1 MSSSRTP
8 RLYRSTG
15 SLPHAAIALRYT
27 RSASARRPASCS
39 SRPRLMWASRCTGS
53 AARARSYACR
63 AASASSP
70 SRSWP
75 RPNQSSAPAAG
86 ARSFPSITLKEPSA
100 GSPSNASRYCPES
113 ACQRPAPSFTT
124 TRSPTAPMLSPD
136 KGMSSGRWRRS
147 SLSERVIRFAGTL
160 AAASAWAV
168 RRTIRSWNENRKV
181 LRAPRAGET
190 KPALTRLR
198 IVLRGR
204 RSSFSTSRTPYCC
217 MAGRPVFALPVELFP
232 RSLFHSRLS
241 GFSRALGRL
250 ARFGLLRRLSRFRGC
265 AGFLVQARAQRLHE
279 VDDLRAAFGLFGH
292 RDLLAF
298 HFLLHR
304 GFDPRAHFV
313 GVQGGIE
320 FVGSLLLDQ
329 LLREL
334 QLRLLHFG
342 LRDLDLLDR
351 PHLAGVEQLLHDE
364 ALLDRADHHDVLLA
378 AGAPAAERAAAGIAQ
393 RPREQR
399 VRLRSALVRGEVVGL
414 VEEHRVDRI
423 DRHEF
428 RDVRRVRTGFLER
441 LQLFRREH
449 HVLILGELVALRH
462 VLACDRDL
470 LLHADV
476 LLLEPRSAGLV
487 QQVERDRAARLG
499 GGVKLHRNRHQS
511 KGNGQR
517 CNRSCSHACPPAC
530 IPFDEGGSR
539 FYAFARSS
547 ARSRLCLRVRASRQR
562 SPVPARRSATLVILK
577 SSGCALASSSQVS
590 GIDTGAP
597 GAPRGE

>member
-1 MSSSRTP
+1 
-8 RLYRSTG
+8 
-15 SLPHAAIALRYT
+15 
-27 RSASARRPASCS
+27 
-39 SRPRLMWASRCTGS
+39 MWASRCTGS

-70 SRSWP
+70 SKSWP
-75 RPNQSSAPAAG
+75 RSNQSSAPAAA

-168 RRTIRSWNENRKV
+168 RSTMRSWNENRNI
-181 LRAPRAGET
+181 LRGPRAGET

-217 MAGRPVFALPVELFP
+217 MAGGPV
-232 RSLFHSRLS
+232 RSLGLARLLPGGGLLRS
-241 GFSRALGRL
+241 GLRGLSRALGRF
-250 ARFGLLRRLSRFRGC
+250 ARFGFLRRLSRFRGC
-265 AGFLVQARAQRLHE
+265 AGFLVQARSQRFHE
-279 VDDLRAAFGLFGH
+279 VDHLRAALGLLGH

-298 HFLLHR
+298 DFLLH
-304 GFDPRAHFV
+304 GGLDAVAHLV
-313 GVQGGIE
+313 LVCAGIE

-334 QLRLLHFG
+334 ELGVLHFR

-351 PHLAGVEQLLHDE
+351 SHFAGVEQLLHDQ
-364 ALLDRADHHDVLLA
+364 AVFDRSDHHDVLLA
-378 AGAPAAERAAAGIAQ
+378 ARRPATERAAIRLAQ
-393 RPREQR
+393 RFCKQR
-399 VRLRSALVRGEVVGL
+399 VGLRAAFVRGEVIGL
-414 VEEHRVDRI
+414 VEIHRVDRF

-428 RDVRRVRTGFLER
+428 GDVRRVRPRLLER
-441 LQLFRREH
+441 LQLLGREH
-449 HVLILGELVALRH
+449 HVLVVGEFIALRH
-462 VLACDRDL
+462 VLARDGNL
-470 LLHADV
+470 FLHADV

-487 QQVERDRAARLG
+487 QKVERDRAARLG
-499 GGVKLHRNRHQS
+499 GGVKLHRNRDQS
-511 KGNGQR
+511 ERNRQR
-517 CNRSCSHACPPAC
+517 SDRSCSHACLRAC
-530 IPFDEGGSR
+530 SPFSR
-539 FYAFARSS
+539 GWGRDSTPSRARVHVRGFACEPGRRSS
-547 ARSRLCLRVRASRQR
+547 GRPFR
-562 SPVPARRSATLVILK
+562 PGARRHS
-577 SSGCALASSSQVS
+577 
-590 GIDTGAP
+590 
-597 GAPRGE
+597 